1 MPGAYP
7 ARGIWC
13 YCYLS
18 FPHSRG
24 MRFDPKS
31 KFSKFARYSFNAP
44 TSTTTQWPYLPV
56 VVVCGQSYL
65 IFYSRAPYHLSTRAI
80 EHEICFSPKGR
91 EVLALQIDTERIRRN
106 NPSVF
111 GNAATFAWQVGGP
124 RSMLLPVE
132 TTPSPRCRRPTQI
145 WFSASAQWKAAHCR
159 SCAQCRDAMAVL
171 DEKQLDWT
179 TPLTNACID
188 GRKSCVEAILKAP
201 ETVIDFANSDGHT
214 AMHAA
219 CMFGYTDCVRMLI
232 EAGATLDVPDHE
244 GATAIDG
251 ARMVRTDT
259 AESCV
264 AMLVAAGA
272 RDTSP
277 TCFEGRE
284 HEALK
289 ERSIRRPGHVVR
301 RVTM

>member
-1 MPGAYP
+1 MA
-7 ARGIWC
+7 AAGIIYAKKVLFLLC
-13 YCYLS
+13 PRVRLSIYLS
-18 FPHSRG
+18 INLLGP
-24 MRFDPKS
+24 
-31 KFSKFARYSFNAP
+31 
-44 TSTTTQWPYLPV
+44 
-56 VVVCGQSYL
+56 
-65 IFYSRAPYHLSTRAI
+65 RAI
-80 EHEICFSPKGR
+80 EHEICFSPKER
-91 EVLALQIDTERIRRN
+91 ELEIEIFFGISVLPVWHQCFANLA
-106 NPSVF
+106 
-111 GNAATFAWQVGGP
+111 GAATLHHWQVGSP
-124 RSMLLPVE
+124 RSMSLPVQ

-159 SCAQCRDAMAVL
+159 SCAQCRNAMAVL

-179 TPLTNACID
+179 TPLTSACID
-188 GRKSCVEAILKAP
+188 GRKSCVEAIVKAP

-219 CMFGYTDCVRMLI
+219 CMFGYKDCVRMLI
-232 EAGATLDVPDHE
+232 EAGAALDVPDHE

-251 ARMVRTDT
+251 ARMMRTET

-264 AMLVAAGA
+264 AMLVDAGA
-272 RDTSP
+272 RDTTP

>member
-1 MPGAYP
+1 MVSL
-7 ARGIWC
+7 I
-13 YCYLS
+13 LS
-18 FPHSRG
+18 FIAGRPIILARAQSNMKYAFRRKDARCSPF
-24 MRFDPKS
+24 RF
-31 KFSKFARYSFNAP
+31 
-44 TSTTTQWPYLPV
+44 
-56 VVVCGQSYL
+56 
-65 IFYSRAPYHLSTRAI
+65 
-80 EHEICFSPKGR
+80 
-91 EVLALQIDTERIRRN
+91 DTERIRRN